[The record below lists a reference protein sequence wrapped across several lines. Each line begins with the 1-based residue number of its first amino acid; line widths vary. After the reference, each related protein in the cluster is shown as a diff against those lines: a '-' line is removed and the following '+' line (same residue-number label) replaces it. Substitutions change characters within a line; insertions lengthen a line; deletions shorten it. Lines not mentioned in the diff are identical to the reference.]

1 MDWLIYYLFT
11 EDYSKA
17 LRRLRLLETLE
28 DSNFESEAEQKT
40 SRSKSTKNVVDFVY
54 TTCDDEDIAP
64 VAIPKSVASFIENT
78 NLTSPRSSNLS
89 KDLFSP
95 SGNI

>member
-1 MDWLIYYLFT
+1 MGLLIYYLFT
-11 EDYSKA
+11 ED
-17 LRRLRLLETLE
+17 LGRLRLLETLE

-54 TTCDDEDIAP
+54 TTSDDEDIAP
-64 VAIPKSVASFIENT
+64 VVAIPKSVASFIENT